1 MQKKMK
7 KKKMR
12 KTKGTPIGPLVWSL
26 PSLYGGIF
34 SRKPERVPAHWMND
48 IAASQSMKPGHSVT
62 ESVDSDVTHVQFAT
76 RVRKHGQD
84 IVLVFRAVCLKM
96 LETSVFK
103 IHEKKDTD
111 KQRTVK
117 CSAVVAAVFS
127 FFSLPLFLSFP
138 AVTVLLINMPFYRY
152 FATFLW
158 PKNSKK
164 PFRVYEHI
172 SLMT

>member
-1 MQKKMK
+1 MQKKMMK

-76 RVRKHGQD
+76 WVWKHGQD
-84 IVLVFRAVCLKM
+84 VVLVFRAVRLKM

-127 FFSLPLFLSFP
+127 FFLSPFP
-138 AVTVLLINMPFYRY
+138 FPFQLLQCY
-152 FATFLW
+152 L
-158 PKNSKK
+158 
-164 PFRVYEHI
+164 
-172 SLMT
+172 